1 MARAHALGRRSL
13 LPLAIL
19 ATLPAPV
26 ASAPGEVDTRRFP
39 KVVRLLVVP
48 EEAALLKELRD
59 EKDRLEF
66 QRIFWAR
73 RDPTPGTA
81 ANELEDAVRA
91 AWVQADELF
100 AVPGQRGSETGC
112 GQVLALLGRPQEM
125 KGLEVRMEY
134 DLRDARDGARRPEE
148 WTFRSP
154 SAAGDTFTG
163 ADLHLSFDA
172 DCRFPEGGIVLQDLR
187 RAAAARVTRPDI
199 GYRRGDDGHLVPLA
213 AQLGGGAGALDL
225 LDAPR
230 SDFPL
235 AAEAKLVMRGTKG
248 EALVAGLARFPPPAT
263 GGTAPARV
271 SLAVRAV
278 DASGQT
284 VVSAAWDSFVAPLP
298 EGSVMAS
305 WGLSLK
311 PGRHQVTVAGL
322 LPDTTHGSTHTLDV
336 DVPDFTGAALIAS
349 PLVVFPDETA
359 PAVAAAIPGDPR
371 DPFASFQ
378 VGALRL
384 RPRFGNVFAASDSIR
399 VVATMHGAR
408 VDSVTGQAS
417 LRSRFTILKDGKPVA
432 RGAEDAF
439 TTPDA
444 VASVGPIPLATY
456 APGAYVVRL
465 DVTDAVAS
473 QTLRQ
478 EVPFE
483 IQKP

>member
-1 MARAHALGRRSL
+1 MARARALSRRSL
-13 LPLAIL
+13 LLLATTAVLPTPLA
-19 ATLPAPV
+19 
-26 ASAPGEVDTRRFP
+26 SAGGEIDTRRFP
-39 KVVRLLVVP
+39 KVVRLLLVP

-59 EKDRLEF
+59 EKERLEF

-73 RDPTPGTA
+73 RDPSLGTA
-81 ANELEDAVRA
+81 ANEFEDAVRA
-91 AWVQADELF
+91 AWAQSDALF
-100 AVPGQRGSETGC
+100 TVPGQRGSETGC
-112 GQVLALLGRPQEM
+112 GQILALLGRPQEM

-134 DLRDARDGARRPEE
+134 DARDGARRPED

-154 SAAGDTFTG
+154 TAAGDTFTG
-163 ADLHLSFDA
+163 GALHLSFDA
-172 DCRFPEGGIVLQDLR
+172 DCRFPEGGIALQDLR
-187 RAAAARVTRPDI
+187 RAAAARITRPEL
-199 GYRRGDDGHLVPLA
+199 GYRRGGDGRLVPLA

-225 LDAPR
+225 LDTPR
-230 SDFPL
+230 SDFLL
-235 AAEAKLVMRGTKG
+235 ALETKLVMRGAKG

-263 GGTAPARV
+263 GGTAPGRV

-278 DASGQT
+278 DTSGQT
-284 VVSAAWDSFVAPLP
+284 AVSAAWDSSAAPLP
-298 EGSVMAS
+298 EGSVVAS

-322 LPDTTHGSTHTLDV
+322 LPDSAQGSTATLDIE
-336 DVPDFTGAALIAS
+336 VPDFGAATLVAS

-359 PAVAAAIPGDPR
+359 PAAATATSGHPR
-371 DPFASFQ
+371 DAFASFQ

-384 RPRFGNVFAASDSIR
+384 RPRFGNSFATSDSIR
-399 VVATMHGAR
+399 VVATLHGAKP
-408 VDSVTGQAS
+408 DPASGQAG
-417 LRSRFTILKDGKPVA
+417 LRARFTILKDGRPVA

-439 TTPDA
+439 TTADA

-478 EVPFE
+478 EAPFE
-483 IQKP
+483 IRKP